1 MTRTNPEDHAR
12 NLQADL
18 IDTHDLYRERA
29 RRILSV
35 LPGASVDTHAHT
47 KIMRD
52 GGAYVECVLWVPGN
66 SSHE

>member
-1 MTRTNPEDHAR
+1 MTNWPVGDHAR
-12 NLQADL
+12 DL
-18 IDTHDLYRERA
+18 GDDLLDEYEAYRERA